1 MDAISSSSSS
11 KHAIFTTLFASL
23 RSEHYKMFLSVFV
36 DVRRRVGRFFMSNLA
51 ILLLFLAIL
60 RDAAGFEIT
69 TQAELM
75 KGIESHKKLI
85 LGADLYLAPS
95 FDEHTAIAI
104 QDVANLTILGNGH
117 TLDGGGRVRCLFIA
131 NSSVTMK
138 DVRIMGCDAGQ
149 NVGPTLGHTQAKSY
163 LRPEPDTASAKQ
175 GLLGPHGGGA
185 IFASDS
191 KLNMTN
197 CKITFNSATGSYGAG
212 MYLTGPSSTVTCN
225 GCHFSSN
232 SAAHGSDVY
241 LAHPDIPFT
250 TLGCPIGHYHGDA
263 DGHALDVH
271 GDEQSTMSFAL
282 SYTCY
287 QTTISDGG
295 VDAPVSRLLQTVFQ
309 PADRAQLLAAVDAWC
324 ANKESAIDTY
334 GAISTWNTA
343 LVTDMSE
350 LLNSESRR
358 NPGFACSDTF
368 NEDISSWDTSSVTNM
383 L

>member
-250 TLGCPIGHYHGDA
+250 TLGCPVGHYHG
-263 DGHALDVH
+263 V
-271 GDEQSTMSFAL
+271 
-282 SYTCY
+282 
-287 QTTISDGG
+287 SDGRTLEMHG
-295 VDAPVSRLLQTVFQ
+295 GGRYLPSSSSLVSYSCFPTSNAAGEESDGPASRRLQAIFQ
-309 PADRAQLLAAVDAWC
+309 PADRAALVTAVDAMC
-324 ANKESAIDTY
+324 DDETSALTTY
-334 GAISTWNTA
+334 GDISTWDTS
-343 LVTDMSE
+343 LVTSM
-350 LLNSESRR
+350 
-358 NPGFACSDTF
+358 
-368 NEDISSWDTSSVTNM
+368 EDLISSYRGFSCSSSFNGNITTWNTSSVTDM
-383 L
+383 R